1 MIHES
6 VKKAMTLVFANATV
20 DADFGFDTATAGQE
34 SEESIMLRKGKA
46 GPGDEPGKGGRRGA
60 DGPKGDAGPDR
71 YKMRENLVSIGDDF
85 WIETQRGRRAY
96 HVDGKAL
103 RIRDT
108 LKFEDAQGR
117 ELYEIQT
124 KLVPL
129 KETMAV
135 TKGNREMAV
144 VKKAFVSP
152 LRDRLNANMAG
163 GPDIDIRGN
172 LLSHEYTMERRGK
185 RVAEVSKKWL
195 AIADTYTVEI
205 AGGEDDALILA
216 LCVVIDQICK
226 D

>member
-1 MIHES
+1 MRRR
-6 VKKAMTLVFANATV
+6 
-20 DADFGFDTATAGQE
+20 GGAGQE
-34 SEESIMLRKGKA
+34 PADA
-46 GPGDEPGKGGRRGA
+46 GRGPGRRGGGE
-60 DGPKGDAGPDR
+60 GPGGGDAGPDR

-108 LKFEDAQGR
+108 LKFEDAAGR

-129 KETMAV
+129 KQTMAV
-135 TKGNREMAV
+135 TKGNREVAV
-144 VKKAFVSP
+144 VKKAFVTP
-152 LRDRLNANMAG
+152 LRDRLTANVPGAE
-163 GPDIDIRGN
+163 DIDIHGN
-172 LLSHEYTMERRGK
+172 FLAHEYVMERRGR

-195 AIADTYTVEI
+195 AIADTYTVDV

-216 LCVVIDQICK
+216 LTVVVDQIVH

>member
-1 MIHES
+1 
-6 VKKAMTLVFANATV
+6 
-20 DADFGFDTATAGQE
+20 
-34 SEESIMLRKGKA
+34 MLRKGKQGA
-46 GPGDEPGKGGRRGA
+46 GQEQSQGGRRGEQGHGA
-60 DGPKGDAGPDR
+60 DAGPDR
-71 YKMRENLVSIGDDF
+71 YKMREKLISIGDDF
-85 WIETQRGRRAY
+85 WIETRRGRRAY

-108 LKFEDAQGR
+108 LKFEDAHGR
-117 ELYEIQT
+117 ELYGIQT
-124 KLVPL
+124 KLIPL

-135 TKGNREMAV
+135 TEGNREVAV
-144 VKKAFVSP
+144 VKKAFLTP

-163 GPDIDIRGN
+163 GPDIEIRGN
-172 LLSHEYTMERRGK
+172 LLAHEYVMQRHGK

-216 LCVVIDQICK
+216 LCVVVDQICH

>member
-1 MIHES
+1 MRRR
-6 VKKAMTLVFANATV
+6 
-20 DADFGFDTATAGQE
+20 GQPGPGPE
-34 SEESIMLRKGKA
+34 QPQKA
-46 GPGDEPGKGGRRGA
+46 GPKA
-60 DGPKGDAGPDR
+60 DAGPDR
-71 YKMRENLVSIGDDF
+71 YKMREKIVSIGDDY

-108 LKFEDAQGR
+108 LKFNDLSGR

-124 KLVPL
+124 KLIPL

-135 TKGNREMAV
+135 TKGNREVAV
-144 VKKAFVSP
+144 VKKAFLTP
-152 LRDRLNANMAG
+152 LRDRLTANMPG

-172 LLSHEYTMERRGK
+172 LLAHEYKMERRGK

-205 AGGEDDALILA
+205 AAGEDDALILA
-216 LCVVIDQICK
+216 LCVVIEQICH

>member
-1 MIHES
+1 MRRR
-6 VKKAMTLVFANATV
+6 
-20 DADFGFDTATAGQE
+20 GQPGPGPE
-34 SEESIMLRKGKA
+34 QPQKA
-46 GPGDEPGKGGRRGA
+46 GPKA
-60 DGPKGDAGPDR
+60 DAGPDR
-71 YKMRENLVSIGDDF
+71 YKMREKIVSIGDDY

-108 LKFEDAQGR
+108 LKFNDLSGR

-124 KLVPL
+124 KLIPL

-135 TKGNREMAV
+135 TKGNREVAV
-144 VKKAFVSP
+144 VKKAFLTP
-152 LRDRLNANMAG
+152 LRDRLTANMPG

-172 LLSHEYTMERRGK
+172 LLAHEYKMERRGK

-205 AGGEDDALILA
+205 AAGEDDALILA
-216 LCVVIDQICK
+216 LCVVIDQICH